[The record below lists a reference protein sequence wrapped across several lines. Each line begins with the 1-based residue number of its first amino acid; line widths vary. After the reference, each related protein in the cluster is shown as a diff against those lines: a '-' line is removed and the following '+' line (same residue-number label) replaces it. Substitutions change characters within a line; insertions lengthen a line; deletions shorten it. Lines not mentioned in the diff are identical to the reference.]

1 MGSPGQNVI
10 EGIISFYSFCILAY
24 VLMSWFRPTGIVF
37 DIYRILGQICEP
49 YVGIFRR
56 IMPAT
61 GGMDF
66 SPLVAMLVLE
76 YLIRPLLV
84 RLVGM
89 TGL

>member
-1 MGSPGQNVI
+1 MSPGT
-10 EGIISFYSFCILAY
+10 GIVNGIVSFYSFCILAY
-24 VLMSWFRPTGIVF
+24 VLMSWFRPAGIF
-37 DIYRILGQICEP
+37 YDIYTILGQICEP
-49 YVGIFRR
+49 YIGLFRR

-76 YLIRPLLV
+76 YLIRPGLV
-84 RLVGM
+84 TLIRI